1 MKFTFYRLKFNRNKS
16 YTTFKLTCFYSQK
29 NLCTLLFLMNDH
41 PKGAFEFFGDS
52 GDFLQELFFHKN
64 FIKPTFYEYFPVM
77 SNQSSYFVALISQI
91 KENLLSKI
99 GNLNPFSNG
108 GQSFLVLRLVL
119 VAMTT

>member
-1 MKFTFYRLKFNRNKS
+1 
-16 YTTFKLTCFYSQK
+16 
-29 NLCTLLFLMNDH
+29 MNDH

-52 GDFLQELFFHKN
+52 GDFLQEFFFHKN
-64 FIKPTFYEYFPVM
+64 FIKPTLGTFYEYFPVM

-99 GNLNPFSNG
+99 GNLNPSLMADNPS
-108 GQSFLVLRLVL
+108 SFLHLVL